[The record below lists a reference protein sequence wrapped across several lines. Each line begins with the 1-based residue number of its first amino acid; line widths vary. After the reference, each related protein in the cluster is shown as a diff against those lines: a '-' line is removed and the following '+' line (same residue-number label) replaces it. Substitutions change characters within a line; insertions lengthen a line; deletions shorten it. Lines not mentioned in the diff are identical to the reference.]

1 MRKRNL
7 IFPLVV
13 SSLFIPSIEALDSA
27 NEFNSLENENNT
39 YEAVD
44 ILIAEGGGGG
54 GITTPKEKKKTDERI
69 KKVQDAAKK
78 RNNKSIE
85 AEKTTENY
93 QTLEKLKDLKIF
105 PEIIRNSAEYIQYQ
119 YINNY
124 HPKITYEDID
134 FQPLNKCLI
143 FTMKAIDANENDNTK
158 RAKAYSRL
166 SNKSMER
173 DLKILKE
180 NKTQLKQKGLD
191 EKELKFIELSLRS
204 LNSLIEDNYEDA
216 NQYLLEAIDIENKA
230 GSPLKKLV
238 PFTKLLSGDIDNG
251 CSDLEEF
258 IIDGTIDIEDFDENF
273 PIEDICI
280 FSDL

>member
-1 MRKRNL
+1 MRKRNI

-13 SSLFIPSIEALDSA
+13 SSLFVPSIEALEST
-27 NEFNSLENENNT
+27 NQFNSLENENNI

-54 GITTPKEKKKTDERI
+54 GNKTKQQEENIKNNTEKAKE
-69 KKVQDAAKK
+69 AAKK
-78 RNNKSIE
+78 RLEEEIE
-85 AEKTTENY
+85 
-93 QTLEKLKDLKIF
+93 DF
-105 PEIIRNSAEYIQYQ
+105 IIDIEPPLTINESVIIDIIKNLVNYIQDK
-119 YINNY
+119 INEN
-124 HPKITYEDID
+124 PKISYEGNEFRFFSRCVNFTIKA
-134 FQPLNKCLI
+134 LN
-143 FTMKAIDANENDNTK
+143 ANENDNTK

-166 SNKSMER
+166 SNKSIER

-180 NKTQLKQKGLD
+180 NKTQLKQKGID
-191 EKELKFIELSLRS
+191 EKELKFIELTLRS

-238 PFTKLLSGDIDNG
+238 PFTKLLSGDIDEG

>member
-1 MRKRNL
+1 M
-7 IFPLVV
+7 
-13 SSLFIPSIEALDSA
+13 PSIEALDST
-27 NEFNSLENENNT
+27 NEFNSLENENNI

-44 ILIAEGGGGG
+44 ILIAEGGGGGG

-78 RNNKSIE
+78 RNNKFVE
-85 AEKTTENY
+85 AEKITENY

-105 PEIIRNSAEYIQYQ
+105 QENIRNSAEYIQYI
-119 YINNY
+119 INDN
-124 HPKITYEDID
+124 PKITYEDID
-134 FQPLNKCLI
+134 FQPLYKCLI

-173 DLKILKE
+173 DLKILKG

-204 LNSLIEDNYEDA
+204 LNSLIEDNYEDS
-216 NQYLLEAIDIENKA
+216 NQYLLEAIDIEKKA

-238 PFTKLLSGDIDNG
+238 PFTKLLSGDIDKG